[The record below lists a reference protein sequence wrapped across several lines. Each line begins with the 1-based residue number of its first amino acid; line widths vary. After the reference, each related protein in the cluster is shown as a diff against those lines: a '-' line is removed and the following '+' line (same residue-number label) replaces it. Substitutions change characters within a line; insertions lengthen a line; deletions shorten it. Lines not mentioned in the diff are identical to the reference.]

1 MRKKSLANRCAMA
14 IVAASMAMSPLA
26 VSMATPLVVY
36 AETVQDNP
44 VGGEV
49 DIVPAG
55 DTMEQNEGFV
65 RENNGSIDYNTGQ
78 SAVVDENAGY
88 IAEVSYGATVNV
100 NTIDGRIAGLRNGSV
115 VNENDGTIES
125 VADRGDGA
133 GTITLNN
140 GNVDHL
146 YNNGEITNNF
156 GSVGSAGGSIVNQY
170 GGNVNSNYHNTTI
183 TNYFDGDL
191 STSNGGAF
199 TITNN
204 FADVDN
210 NTPDPVKNATNQYR
224 SVSFVGDEY
233 STTTYGTGITQQV
246 ILNPSGDD
254 YTNYYVR
261 LESNA
266 GGSGT
271 ITISP
276 NAGYEYTAADVA
288 NGQLTDNTFNYN
300 LRKQPNGS
308 YVLEIS
314 GVLNS
319 LDLHYEMFGLIAQ
332 AIQQSNP
339 DPDLNTVQVSYVTAD
354 TSITSNTVASVAT
367 AGQSS
372 HKSVIDT
379 KISKAI
385 NHAPS
390 DSSIIIALGKDP
402 CMTKDAMEALFSQSD
417 VEKKILFTHEG
428 REYYLTIPAYRVVPI
443 ASISCM
449 KALSKEKGGF
459 AGPMRIAKIFE
470 TCGFRL
476 EAIKQPTGTSEP
488 LIPEAGGDSS
498 AQIQTHNTLM
508 GSEVGMAALS
518 AGNDQV
524 STAAEGLVQSGNG
537 GTDGVSSFAQIGGGS
552 LHNETG

>member
-1 MRKKSLANRCAMA
+1 MRKKSLANRCVMA

-55 DTMEQNEGFV
+55 DTMNKNEGSV
-65 RENNGSIDYNTGQ
+65 EENY
-78 SAVVDENAGY
+78 
-88 IAEVSYGATVNV
+88 
-100 NTIDGRIAGLRNGSV
+100 
-115 VNENDGTIES
+115 
-125 VADRGDGA
+125 
-133 GTITLNN
+133 
-140 GNVDHL
+140 
-146 YNNGEITNNF
+146 GEITNNF

-170 GGNVNSNYHNTTI
+170 GGNVNSNYQNTTI

-191 STSNGGAF
+191 STSNGGTF

-210 NTPDPVKNATNQYR
+210 NTPDPVKNAANQYR
-224 SVSFVGDEY
+224 SVSFIGDEY
-233 STTTYGTGITQQV
+233 STTTYETGITPQV

-254 YTNYYVR
+254 YTNYYVK

-266 GGSGT
+266 GGSGS

-276 NAGYEYTAADVA
+276 NAGYEYTAEDVA

-339 DPDLNTVQVSYVTAD
+339 DPDLNPDQWNTVQVSYVTAD

-372 HKSVIDT
+372 PKSEIVT
-379 KISKAI
+379 KINNAL

-402 CMTKDAMEALFSQSD
+402 CLTKDAMEALLAPSD
-417 VEKKILFTHEG
+417 VEKKILFTHKG
-428 REYYLTIPAYRVVPI
+428 REYYLIIPAYRAFPVTY
-443 ASISCM
+443 ISCM
-449 KALSKEKGGF
+449 NAFLKEKGGF
-459 AGPMRIAKIFE
+459 AGPMKIAQIFE

-476 EAIKQPTGTSEP
+476 EEIKQPTGTSEP
-488 LIPEAGGDSS
+488 LIPEASGDSS

-508 GSEVGMAALS
+508 GTEVGMAALS

-524 STAAEGLVQSGNG
+524 STAAEGLVQSENVE
-537 GTDGVSSFAQIGGGS
+537 TDGVSSFAQMGGGS
-552 LHNETG
+552 LREETG